1 MWPNPNNGAQL
12 NVNLSGVEEGT
23 NTVSMDVFDLSGK
36 RIITRTLAVQDG
48 FVNQVV
54 DLNGEISTGMY
65 MVKMTAGEQV
75 YTERLMIQK

>member
-1 MWPNPNNGAQL
+1 MCIRDRL